1 MIATPPLH
9 IAISARALSLPF
21 GGVREYVGALLRE
34 LLALD
39 TPHRFTLYYAD
50 PALVGSHPRATEVV
64 LRAPHKFFWDHTVL
78 PLRLHSDRPNVLWFP
93 HNVISVGCQVPAV
106 LTIYDMLYFRV
117 PEFPQREYAWP
128 DTLYMRAFIPPSL
141 RKAHSIATISQWT
154 AHDITRLVV
163 GVPSAKIS
171 VIYPAPGAAC
181 HQIAAADSLTVRA
194 KYGLERP
201 FFFYA
206 GVLSARKNVRLL
218 VEAFGQ
224 ACNDLP
230 HDLVLTAGRG
240 YIETPYA
247 DLVAHYGI
255 EGRVRRLGLVPKED
269 LVALY
274 NQAEAF
280 VFPSRYEG
288 FGIPPL
294 EAMACGCP
302 VISSNAT
309 SLAEVV
315 GDAALT
321 FSPDD
326 VGTLARHLRAVAGD
340 QGLRERLARAGLAQA
355 QQFSYAHSAR
365 QLLALLEAAAG

>member
-1 MIATPPLH
+1 MIVTLPLH

-64 LRAPHKFFWDHTVL
+64 LRAPHKFFWDHAVL
-78 PLRLHSDRPNVLWFP
+78 PLRLHNDHPDVVWFP
-93 HNVISVGCQVPAV
+93 HNVISVGCRVPAV
-106 LTIYDMLYFRV
+106 LTIYDMLYFRL
-117 PEFPQREYAWP
+117 PEFPQREYAWL

-141 RKAHSIATISQWT
+141 RKARNIATISRWT
-154 AHDITRLVV
+154 ARDITRLV
-163 GVPSAKIS
+163 GVPREKIS
-171 VIYPAPGAAC
+171 VIYPAPGPAYR
-181 HQIAAADSLTVRA
+181 QIAAADSLAVRA

-206 GVLSARKNVRLL
+206 GILSVRKNVRLL

-240 YIETPYA
+240 YIETPYD
-247 DLVAHYGI
+247 DLITRYGL

-309 SLAEVV
+309 SLMEVV

-326 VGTLARHLRAVAGD
+326 AGTLARHLRAVASD
-340 QGLRERLARAGLAQA
+340 RGLRERLGQAGLAQA